1 MQPKKRV
8 RANGPGR
15 PSIRQGRFGLW
26 LDEHEIDR
34 AQLAG
39 ALGVNRR
46 HIDHI
51 AREDRRPSLALA
63 LKLEQLT
70 GGRVGV
76 DYFAQ
81 IPARRK

>member
-1 MQPKKRV
+1 MQGSKRV
-8 RANGPGR
+8 KRTGPGR
-15 PSIRQGRFGLW
+15 RSIRQGRFGLW
-26 LDEHEIDR
+26 LDANEIDR
-34 AQLAG
+34 EQLAG
-39 ALGVNRR
+39 ALGINRR

-51 AREDRRPSLALA
+51 AREDRRPSLGLA
-63 LKLEQLT
+63 LKLEELT